1 MFKQGDSS
9 IRQKI
14 DLRDLRD
21 QRIFTWQS
29 IIEVLN
35 LFNILTLEQVF
46 WKMKTYFKKS
56 KYSFSVQST
65 TIESAAFPCTMPC
78 CQIEWGVYKIE
89 QWREGWSKFC

>member
-29 IIEVLN
+29 IIEVLS
-35 LFNILTLEQVF
+35 LFNILTLKQVF
-46 WKMKTYFKKS
+46 
-56 KYSFSVQST
+56 
-65 TIESAAFPCTMPC
+65 
-78 CQIEWGVYKIE
+78 
-89 QWREGWSKFC
+89 